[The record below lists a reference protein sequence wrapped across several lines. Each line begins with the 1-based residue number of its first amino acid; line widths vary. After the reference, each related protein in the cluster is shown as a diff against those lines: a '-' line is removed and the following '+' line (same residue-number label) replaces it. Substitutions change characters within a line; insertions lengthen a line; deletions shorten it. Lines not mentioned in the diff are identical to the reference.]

1 MSEAKNERH
10 PGATRRAVFKLAGTL
25 AAAGAA
31 AMITVRPAL
40 STPDEMQA
48 AIAKIVGD
56 AKINAGKVKLDLP
69 PLVENGN
76 TVACSVSVESPM
88 TPADYCKA
96 IHVFNEHN
104 PQPNVISVHLGPRAG
119 RASIATRI
127 RLSDTQK
134 VTAIAEMSDGS
145 FWSDTVEVIVTLG
158 ACLEDVK
165 I

>member
-48 AIAKIVGD
+48 VIAKIVGD

-158 ACLEDVK
+158 ACLEEVR